1 MKTKIWI
8 VLVTLGFI
16 SVSGLVISDD
26 DYDDDY
32 YANKK
37 EWGKRIWR
45 ESRLDVAPVDNALYN
60 EECGSCHFAYQPGLL
75 PARSWKRIMGG
86 LENHF
91 DENAELEAVDRQKL
105 TAYLTEN
112 AADVSNYKRSRRIAN
127 SLKSSE
133 APLRVS
139 GIKYFRRKHNELPSR
154 MVEANPEVRS
164 FSNCQLCHTQAAKG
178 SYNEHEVNVPGYGRW
193 DD

>member
-8 VLVTLGFI
+8 VLVTLGI
-16 SVSGLVISDD
+16 ITASGLVISDD
-26 DYDDDY
+26 DGYG
-32 YANKK
+32 NKK

-45 ESRLDVAPVDNALYN
+45 ESRLDVALVDNALYK

-86 LENHF
+86 LEDHF

-105 TAYLTEN
+105 TTYLTEN
-112 AADVSNYKRSRRIAN
+112 AADVSNYKRSRRIAS
-127 SLKSSE
+127 SLNASD

-139 GIKYFRRKHNELPSR
+139 GIKYFRRKHDGLPPR
-154 MVEANPEVRS
+154 MVKGNSKVRS
-164 FSNCQLCHTQAAKG
+164 FSNCQVCHAQAAKG
-178 SYNEHEVNVPGYGRW
+178 SYNEHEVRVPGYGRW